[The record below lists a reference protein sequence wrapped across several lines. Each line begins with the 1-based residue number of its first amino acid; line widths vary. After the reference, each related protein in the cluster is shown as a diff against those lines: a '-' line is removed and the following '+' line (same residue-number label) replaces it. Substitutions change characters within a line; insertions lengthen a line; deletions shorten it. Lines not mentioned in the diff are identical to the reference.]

1 VSIAATGT
9 TDTPPATPPAR
20 GGLLGS
26 QRWVVTLTVAF
37 LYTAAVLRSVLAF
50 DDGRRLLALALLV
63 AWLALLLAE
72 PALSRRWHPW
82 FTVNVVLQAAAIGV
96 ALTLS
101 DSSDFFAILLAVP
114 SMQAT
119 MRWQV
124 RDAGVLIGLFA
135 LLTGLCLIA
144 QYGVIQAA
152 IFAAIYAGADVFLAA
167 YALTTKRATEA
178 RLRNEALAV
187 DLRDTNSRLAEY
199 AARAERLAGMRER
212 QRLARDLHDSATQT
226 LFSMTL
232 TARSA
237 LLLLQRAPQ
246 QVAAQ
251 LDQADELAR
260 SALRE
265 MDALSAELPS
275 PPAGEELSAALA
287 RHLRER
293 ERTDG
298 LVVAL
303 EVEGEADTG
312 TQGAG
317 AGTEDV
323 RAGTVDADLGA
334 EDAGA
339 PPTSAEAAALLRIVQ
354 EALNNVAKHAGTSS
368 ATVRLRLRRPCRLEI
383 EDRGRGFDP
392 ERVDDRGLGL
402 DGMRERAAEI
412 GWTLAIASSP
422 GGGTTV
428 VAEEPAGAGAGHQA
442 PGTGAGHGTTD
453 DVVVEETGSEGGRES
468 GAE

>member
-1 VSIAATGT
+1 MSVVGEATAATGT
-9 TDTPPATPPAR
+9 TQTPPAVSPAR
-20 GGLLGS
+20 GGLLSS
-26 QRWVVTLTVAF
+26 QRWVFTLTVAF

-50 DDGRRLLALALLV
+50 DDGGRLLALVLLLV
-63 AWLALLLAE
+63 WLVLVLLE
-72 PALSRRWHPW
+72 PALSRRWRPW
-82 FTVNVVLQAAAIGV
+82 FALNVVLQAAAIAV

-119 MRWQV
+119 MRWRV

-135 LLTGLCLIA
+135 LLTGLCLVA
-144 QYGVIQAA
+144 QYGVTQAVT
-152 IFAAIYAGADVFLAA
+152 FAAVYAGAEVFLAA
-167 YALTTKRATEA
+167 YALTTKRASEA
-178 RLRNEALAV
+178 RLQNEALAD
-187 DLRDTNSRLAEY
+187 DLRHANSRLAEY
-199 AARAERLAGMRER
+199 AARAERLAGVRER

-237 LLLLQRAPQ
+237 LLLLQRAPR

-251 LDQADELAR
+251 LDQVDELAR
-260 SALRE
+260 STMRE

-275 PPAGEELSAALA
+275 PPAGEELPIALA

-293 ERTDG
+293 ERTEG

-303 EVEGEADTG
+303 EVEGEAESSTEAAG
-312 TQGAG
+312 EGAG
-317 AGTEDV
+317 A
-323 RAGTVDADLGA
+323 RLS
-334 EDAGA
+334 
-339 PPTSAEAAALLRIVQ
+339 PAEAAALLRIVQ

-392 ERVDDRGLGL
+392 GEVDDRGLGL
-402 DGMRERAAEI
+402 DSMRERAAEI
-412 GWTLAIASSP
+412 GWSLAIASSP
-422 GGGTTV
+422 GGGTRV
-428 VAEEPAGAGAGHQA
+428 VAEEPAGASAGREASDATGHETS
-442 PGTGAGHGTTD
+442 GTGAGHGTTD
-453 DVVVEETGSEGGRES
+453 DVVGRE
-468 GAE
+468 GE